1 VNNYRPLF
9 FVAFLKYVEIKK
21 FRHRACGFSSGGK
34 MERSILIV
42 EFTHRSIKDG
52 MALREAVI
60 VPSAVLIIYW
70 RRKPGHSTPAEAE
83 PV

>member
-9 FVAFLKYVEIKK
+9 FVAFFKYVEIKK
-21 FRHRACGFSSGGK
+21 FRHRACGFSSDGK

-70 RRKPGHSTPAEAE
+70 RRNPGHSTPAEAE

>member
-1 VNNYRPLF
+1 
-9 FVAFLKYVEIKK
+9 VAFFKHVEIKK
-21 FRHRACGFSSGGK
+21 FRHRVCGFSSGGK
-34 MERSILIV
+34 MEQSILIV